1 VKEVIMEKIL
11 IIDDF
16 EPFLSTAC
24 RVVERLGFQALSAA
38 DGREGLD
45 VFARERPGIVI
56 TDLQMPLVDGT
67 GVLLAIKE
75 KSPQTAVVVLTG
87 FSTEAAE
94 QDLLRLGAFACLKK
108 PLNLQQVV
116 QVITQIQEKRRG
128 VSNDVRPRALLKV
141 DSPAS
146 RHVLERALHTNGCDT
161 HSPETPEEWRVSL
174 ERGDLDILVWEVHA
188 QDGDSLRQVMETRP
202 VRTGFEVILLMTES
216 GPAETVAREILQ
228 SAPTECLSAPLDDA
242 LVAAS
247 FQRAFHRLLVRR
259 NALFKR
265 ERMNVGSARVSVGD
279 RGELVVD
286 VRGGDSGF
294 LASIETLSTRLPWPW
309 LLLGPSWEVVYA
321 SPALVSWVG
330 RPLTRLDMALWEVL
344 EGRGLVLPPLEEVYP
359 ALAQCARG
367 ETLPGIPCPEAVGM
381 VAVKIMPS
389 NPGSDRLVALFFP
402 SSPPQKQL
410 PPSPNS
416 L

>member
-1 VKEVIMEKIL
+1 MEKIL

-16 EPFLSTAC
+16 EPFRSTAC
-24 RVVERLGFQALSAA
+24 RVVERLGFQSLSAS

-45 VFARERPGIVI
+45 IFARERPGIVI
-56 TDLQMPLVDGT
+56 TDLQMPQVDGT

-128 VSNDVRPRALLKV
+128 LSNDVRPRALLKV

-146 RHVLERALHTNGCDT
+146 RHVLERALHANGCDT
-161 HSPETPEEWRVSL
+161 QAPETTEEWRVSL
-174 ERGDLDILVWEVHA
+174 ERGDLDLLVWEVHA
-188 QDGDSLRQVMETRP
+188 HDRESLRHVMETRP
-202 VRTGFEVILLMTES
+202 LRAGFEVILLMTES

-265 ERMNVGSARVSVGD
+265 ERLNAGSARVGVGD
-279 RGELVVD
+279 QGELVVD
-286 VRGGDSGF
+286 MRGGDPHF
-294 LASIETLSTRLPWPW
+294 LESLESVSARLPWPW
-309 LLLGPSWEVVYA
+309 MLLGSSWEVVYA
-321 SPALVSWVG
+321 SPSLEAWVG
-330 RPLTRLDMALWEVL
+330 KSLPRLDKALWACL
-344 EGRGLVLPPLEEVYP
+344 EGRGLVLPPIEEVYL
-359 ALAQCARG
+359 ALAQCVRG
-367 ETLPGIPCPEAVGM
+367 ETLPGLSRPEAVGM
-381 VAVKIMPS
+381 IPVRILPNKQ
-389 NPGSDRLVALFFP
+389 GSDRFVALFFP
-402 SSPPQKQL
+402 SSSPQEKR
-410 PPSPNS
+410 PSFPK
-416 L
+416 LL